1 MLALAELRRP
11 GVTLAGEVEG
21 DEGDERD
28 LSDQEEVAARAAP
41 SIGETAGV
49 AWPLLVRDRI
59 TRRAH
64 GSSRF
69 RWWVLCTVLLGLLSV
84 NVTFTVFAVALPRIA
99 REFDTSVNALI
110 WVITGPMLG
119 FGVIAPVL
127 GKMGDVYGH
136 RRLYLAGICGSFV
149 TTLLSALAWDPG
161 SLIAFRTLGA
171 TIGAASGSA
180 SMALVFSHFDRDD
193 RVKAMGWWSLVG
205 AGGPVIGVA
214 IGGPLIEAVGWRWIF
229 VGQLPLQVAALG
241 LAAAVLKEA
250 ERGRRH
256 RLDWPGALLLGLG
269 VSCLLLALNRG
280 PEWGWTG
287 VPVVAA
293 LIVAPAL
300 LFAFTAVE
308 RRAAEP
314 LLPLSVLRR
323 RNFALPIGAA
333 LFANFAYMGGFIL
346 APLLL
351 HDVYGY
357 GESKIGMFVIAR
369 PLTFSLAAPVAGYLA
384 VKVGERA
391 SALAGTLAVVAS
403 MLAFAAV
410 EPATTPLVALGAL
423 ALSGLGLGGALPS
436 ISSSVANAVDED
448 HLGIASASQ
457 QLLTQVGVVSGVQVL
472 STVQAETASFRAA
485 YLAGAGVAT
494 LGVLCAALVRN
505 RPRPASPSASRA
517 TSSDAASDRTTNRPV
532 NRITSTTGTS
542 PSRPVR

>member
-1 MLALAELRRP
+1 MAN
-11 GVTLAGEVEG
+11 
-21 DEGDERD
+21 DERAD
-28 LSDQEEVAARAAP
+28 SDEEAAARPAP
-41 SIGETAGV
+41 AIGETAGV
-49 AWPLLVRDRI
+49 AWPLLLRDRI

-64 GSSRF
+64 GSARF
-69 RWWVLCTVLLGLLSV
+69 QWWVLCTVLLGLLSV

-119 FGVIAPVL
+119 FGVFAPVL
-127 GKMGDVYGH
+127 GKMGDLYGH
-136 RRLYLAGICGSFV
+136 RRLYLAGVCGSLV
-149 TTLLSALAWDPG
+149 TTSLSAIAWDPG

-171 TIGAASGSA
+171 VIGAASGSA
-180 SMALVFSHFDRDD
+180 SMALVFNHFDRDD

-214 IGGPLIEAVGWRWIF
+214 VGGPLIEAVGWRWIF

-256 RLDWPGALLLGLG
+256 RLDWPGALLLGFG

-280 PEWGWTG
+280 PEWGWTSA
-287 VPVVAA
+287 PVVGA
-293 LIVAPAL
+293 LVLGSVL

-308 RRAAEP
+308 RRAPEP

-357 GESKIGMFVIAR
+357 GESKIGVFVIAR

-384 VKVGERA
+384 VKVGERT
-391 SALAGTLAVVAS
+391 SALAGTLAVVVS
-403 MLAFAAV
+403 MLAFAVV

-448 HLGIASASQ
+448 QLGIASASQ
-457 QLLTQVGVVSGVQVL
+457 QLLTQVGVVSGIQVL
-472 STVQAETASFRAA
+472 STVQAETGSFRAA
-485 YLAGAGVAT
+485 YLAGAGVAA
-494 LGVLCAALVRN
+494 LGVVCAALVRN
-505 RPRPASPSASRA
+505 RPRPGSPSASRA
-517 TSSDAASDRTTNRPV
+517 TSSDAASERTTNRPV
-532 NRITSTTGTS
+532 KRITSATGTS
-542 PSRPVR
+542 PNRPVR